1 MSLTNVKRIFRI
13 NILFNIPLS
22 VLLIYNFISHFT
34 GSGNGRDIVVSILL
48 IIFYGMSYILLT
60 LLMKNIDLG
69 GKVLLGK
76 YKTSEETKDLIL
88 LNNPNGVMILN
99 KKGIIEYVNPAFE
112 KLLDS
117 NKVIGFD
124 TKGFSSIR
132 NTPIYEGI
140 MDSLKGESSIL
151 FGINYT
157 SYFVKDKMVLNIYI
171 NPVLNRKG
179 NVEKVIIHIY
189 DVTREFNL
197 KNEMEST
204 YLSTIEAFAETVD
217 ARDSYTGKHSS
228 NVSKYVA
235 LLCKHVS
242 LNREEKEEIKIA
254 ASIHDIG
261 KVGISDSILKKPDKL
276 TYDEYEVMKKHPV
289 IGANIVGKINEY
301 ENISNIIRHHH
312 ERFDGNGYPSG
323 LKGDEIPRGS
333 QIISIADAFDAMTS
347 NRVYRKSLGREM
359 AEKILMAE
367 RNKQFDG
374 KLVDIFVNKILPFEV
389 IEVEETA

>member
-13 NILFNIPLS
+13 SILFNIPLS

-34 GSGNGRDIVVSILL
+34 GSGNGRDIVVSALL
-48 IIFYGMSYILLT
+48 IIFYVISNILLAF
-60 LLMKNIDLG
+60 LMKNIDLG
-69 GKVLLGK
+69 EKVLLGK
-76 YKTSEETKDLIL
+76 YETSEETKDLIL
-88 LNNPNGVMILN
+88 LNNPNGVIILN

-124 TKGFSSIR
+124 TKEFSGIR

-151 FGINYT
+151 FGVNHV
-157 SYFVKDKMVLNIYI
+157 SNFMKDKMVLNIYI
-171 NPVLNRKG
+171 NPVLNKKG

-197 KNEMEST
+197 KSEMEST

-217 ARDSYTGKHSS
+217 ARDAYTGKHSS
-228 NVSKYVA
+228 NVSKYVD

-242 LNREEKEEIKIA
+242 LNKEEREEIKIA

-301 ENISNIIRHHH
+301 ENISNIIRYHH
-312 ERFDGNGYPSG
+312 ERFDGKGYPSG

-359 AEKILMAE
+359 AEKILLDE

-374 KLVDIFVNKILPFEV
+374 KLVDIFVNEILPFEV